1 MKKRSLCFKYGSFSA
16 ALLAL
21 ALGMASCHLE
31 KKNGTDQSRAIKTIS
46 HGRKSLHLK
55 DVSWLPLI
63 RRITPVS

>member
-31 KKNGTDQSRAIKTIS
+31 KKWNRPKSCHKNGRYHMGGKAF
-46 HGRKSLHLK
+46 G
-55 DVSWLPLI
+55 
-63 RRITPVS
+63 

>member
-31 KKNGTDQSRAIKTIS
+31 KKTGTD
-46 HGRKSLHLK
+46 GRYHMGGKAFG
-55 DVSWLPLI
+55 
-63 RRITPVS
+63 

>member
-31 KKNGTDQSRAIKTIS
+31 KKNGTDQSRDTE
-46 HGRKSLHLK
+46 HTGM
-55 DVSWLPLI
+55 DE
-63 RRITPVS
+63 